1 MGIGNNR
8 NKYRT
13 NTPLEERKTTCKF
26 IIDKYN
32 GERIPII
39 IQKDYREK
47 NIEEASNIKYLSS
60 YDMTFSQIMLV
71 LRKKI
76 KNIDSTIAIYLFTE
90 NGTIINSQEYVST
103 IYDKFKD
110 EDGFLYL
117 FYTGENTFG

>member
-1 MGIGNNR
+1 MGIINNR
-8 NKYRT
+8 NNYKT
-13 NTPLEERKTTCKF
+13 NTPLEERKATCKF

-32 GERIPII
+32 GDRIPII
-39 IQKDYREK
+39 IQKDHREK
-47 NIEEASNIKYLSS
+47 NIEDATNIKYLSS
-60 YDMTFSQIMLV
+60 YDMTFSQVMLV

-90 NGTIINSQEYVST
+90 NGTIVNSQELVST
-103 IYDKFKD
+103 LYDKHKD

>member
-1 MGIGNNR
+1 MGIVNNR
-8 NKYRT
+8 NKYKT
-13 NTPLEERKTTCKF
+13 NTPLNERTNTCKF

-60 YDMTFSQIMLV
+60 YDMTFSQVMLV

-76 KNIDSTIAIYLFTE
+76 KNIDSSLAIYLFTE
-90 NGTIINSQEYVST
+90 NGVIINSQELVST
-103 IYDKFKD
+103 LYDKHKD
-110 EDGFLYL
+110 EDGFLYI